1 MGDKIIELRRLT
13 KTFGTGDGSVEA
25 LKDVSIEIEKGDIF
39 GIIGL
44 SGAGKSTLVRCI
56 NLLEKPTS
64 GEVLLNGKNLMDL
77 SEKELRK
84 TRQSISMIF
93 QGFNLLMQRTALDNI
108 CFPLEL
114 QGVARAAARKRAAE
128 LLEIVDLPDK
138 ADAYPVQLSGGQKQ
152 RIAIARALAS
162 DPQVL
167 LCDEATSAL
176 DPKTT
181 QSILE
186 LLKKLN
192 RTLGVT
198 VVVITHE
205 MRVVEQICS
214 RVAILDHGEVQEVG
228 PVADVFA
235 NPRSEAGRRLVLPA
249 EDQLRELTAGE
260 EDYDP
265 NEKIHVLPQNRLVRL
280 VFAGSAASEPIISTL
295 AIEQGIRLSI
305 LSADTRTIGDKCFGD
320 MILRLPDDETEA
332 ARALLYL
339 RELDGV
345 TAREVTDYVQ

>member
-1 MGDKIIELRRLT
+1 MLVIKGVFCWEENMSETIIELRRLS
-13 KTFGTGDGSVEA
+13 KTFGTGDGRVEA
-25 LKDVSIEIEKGDIF
+25 LKDVSIQIEKGDIF

-64 GEVLLNGKNLMDL
+64 GEVILNGQNLMEL

-93 QGFNLLMQRTALDNI
+93 QGFNLLMQRTALENI
-108 CFPLEL
+108 CFPMEL
-114 QGVARAAARKRAAE
+114 QGVAKAEAKKKAQE

-152 RIAIARALAS
+152 RVAIARALAS

-205 MRVVEQICS
+205 MRVVEQICN
-214 RVAILDHGEVQEVG
+214 RVAILDFGEVQETGLVS
-228 PVADVFA
+228 DVFS
-235 NPRSEAGRRLVLPA
+235 NPRSEAGRRLVLP
-249 EDQLRELTAGE
+249 DG
-260 EDYDP
+260 
-265 NEKIHVLPQNRLVRL
+265 EKIHVLPQNRLVRL
-280 VFAGSAASEPIISTL
+280 VFNGAAADQPIISTL
-295 AIEQGIRLSI
+295 AIEQGIKLNVI
-305 LSADTRTIGDKCFGD
+305 EADTRSIGEKIFGN
-320 MILRLPDDETEA
+320 MVLGLPQDETEA
-332 ARALLYL
+332 ARALIYM
-339 RELDGV
+339 RELPGV
-345 TAREVTDYVQ
+345 TAEEVTEYVQ

>member
-1 MGDKIIELRRLT
+1 MSEPIIRIEGLC
-13 KTFGTGDGSVEA
+13 KTFGSGDGAVDA
-25 LKDVSIEIEKGDIF
+25 LRDIDLTIEKGDIF

-44 SGAGKSTLVRCI
+44 SGAGKSTMVRCM

-64 GEVLLNGKNLMDL
+64 GRVIVNGQDLMAMSERDL
-77 SEKELRK
+77 RRE
-84 TRQSISMIF
+84 RQKISMIF
-93 QGFNLLMQRTALDNI
+93 QSFNLLMQRTSLENI

-114 QGVARAAARKRAAE
+114 AGVKKDEARRKARE

-181 QSILE
+181 RSILD

-192 RTLGVT
+192 VELGVT

-205 MRVVEQICS
+205 MRVVEQICN
-214 RVAILDHGEVQEVG
+214 RVAILDGGEIQETG
-228 PVADVFA
+228 DVTEVFS
-235 NPRSEAGRRLVLPA
+235 NPRTEAGRRLVLP
-249 EDQLRELTAGE
+249 DG
-260 EDYDP
+260 
-265 NEKIHVLPQNRLVRL
+265 EKIHVLPANRLVRL
-280 VFAGSAASEPIISTL
+280 VFNGMAADEPIISSL
-295 AIEQGIRLSI
+295 AIEQGIRLNI
-305 LSADTRTIGDKCFGD
+305 LSADTRSIGEKTFGN
-320 MILRLPDDETEA
+320 MVLGLPEDETEA
-332 ARALLYL
+332 ARALIYL
-339 RELDGV
+339 REIPGV
-345 TAREVTDYVQ
+345 TAEEVTDYVQ